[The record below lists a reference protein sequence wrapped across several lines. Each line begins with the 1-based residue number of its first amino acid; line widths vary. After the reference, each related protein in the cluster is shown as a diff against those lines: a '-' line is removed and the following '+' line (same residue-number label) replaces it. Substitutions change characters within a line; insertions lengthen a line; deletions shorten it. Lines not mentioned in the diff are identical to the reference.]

1 MDTQETQNFGQL
13 EQEAHSS
20 EHRSSKKKVAATLV
34 AASIFAGQFG
44 FGHSSRKSRYTT
56 NYEPIQMKGLSA
68 EEMGTANSRKKSRKQ
83 RNRKNRRNK

>member
-13 EQEAHSS
+13 EQEPHSS
-20 EHRSSKKKVAATLV
+20 ERQSSKKKVSAALI
-34 AASIFAGQFG
+34 AASIFAGQFI
-44 FGHSSRKSRYTT
+44 GHSSRQSGYTA

-83 RNRKNRRNK
+83 RKRKNRRNK